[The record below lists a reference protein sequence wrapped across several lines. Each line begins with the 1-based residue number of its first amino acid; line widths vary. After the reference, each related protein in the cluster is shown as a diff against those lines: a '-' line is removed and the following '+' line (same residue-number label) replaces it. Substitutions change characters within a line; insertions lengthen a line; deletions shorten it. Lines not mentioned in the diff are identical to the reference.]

1 MKLFLDTA
9 NFKEIEEINAWGV
22 LDGVTTNPSLLAKEA
37 ASPQRSGGANSP
49 KDYKQMLKEICAEVD
64 GAVSAEVVST
74 ETDGMLTE
82 ARELAQIADNIYV
95 KFPCIPAGLAATK
108 VARAEGIQV
117 NMTLVFSPAQTLL
130 AAKAGA
136 NFISPFLGRIDDVAS
151 GGMDILAQCIEVV
164 KNYDFPSEVLA
175 SSLRHPMHVV
185 EAARLGSDI
194 GTMPYD
200 VFTKLV
206 KHPLTDIGLQ
216 KFIDDWNKARKE
228 LGA

>member
-9 NFKEIEEINAWGV
+9 NLKEIEEINAWGV
-22 LDGVTTNPSLLAKEA
+22 LDGVTTNPTLLAKEA
-37 ASPQRSGGANSP
+37 GSGRGDAATGQ

-64 GAVSAEVVST
+64 GPVSAEVVST
-74 ETDGMLTE
+74 DTAGMLGE
-82 ARELAQIADNIYV
+82 ARELIGIADNIYV
-95 KFPCIPAGLAATK
+95 KFPCIPAGLAATRA
-108 VARAEGIQV
+108 ARAEGIRV
-117 NMTLVFSPAQTLL
+117 NMTLVFSPAQALL

-151 GGMDILAQCIEVV
+151 GGMEILGQCIEIV
-164 KNYDFPSEVLA
+164 KNYDFSSEILA

-185 EAARLGSDI
+185 ESARSGSDI
-194 GTMPYD
+194 ATMPHG
-200 VFTKLV
+200 VFTQLM

-216 KFIDDWNKARKE
+216 RFLDDWEKARKE

>member
-9 NFKEIEEINAWGV
+9 KFKEIEEINAWGV
-22 LDGVTTNPSLLAKEA
+22 LDGVTTNPTLLAKEA
-37 ASPQRSGGANSP
+37 NGQ

-64 GAVSAEVVST
+64 GPVSAEVVST
-74 ETDGMLTE
+74 DTEGMLAE
-82 ARELAQIADNIYV
+82 ARDLVTIADNIYV

-108 VARAEGIQV
+108 AARADGIRV
-117 NMTLVFSPAQTLL
+117 NMTLVFSPAQALL

-151 GGMDILAQCIEVV
+151 GGMEILAQCIEIVN
-164 KNYDFPSEVLA
+164 NYDFSSEILA

-194 GTMPYD
+194 ATLPHS
-200 VFTKLV
+200 VFVQLM

-216 KFIDDWNKARKE
+216 RFLDDWEKARKD

>member
-9 NFKEIEEINAWGV
+9 NLKEIEEINAWGV
-22 LDGVTTNPSLLAKEA
+22 LDGVTTNPTLLAKEA
-37 ASPQRSGGANSP
+37 GSQKS
-49 KDYKQMLKEICAEVD
+49 YKQMLKEICAEVD

-74 ETDGMLTE
+74 DTDGMMAE
-82 ARELAQIADNIYV
+82 ARDLVQIADNIYI

-108 VARAEGIQV
+108 LARAEGIRV
-117 NMTLVFSPAQTLL
+117 NMTLVFSPAQALL

-151 GGMDILAQCIEVV
+151 GGMEILAQCIQIV
-164 KNYDFPSEVLA
+164 KNYNFESEILA

-185 EAARLGSDI
+185 ESARLGSDI
-194 GTMPYD
+194 ATMPVD
-200 VFTKLV
+200 VFQKLV
-206 KHPLTDIGLQ
+206 KHHLTDIGLQ
-216 KFIDDWNKARKE
+216 RFLDDWEKARKD

>member
-22 LDGVTTNPSLLAKEA
+22 LDGVTTNPSLLAKEGNG
-37 ASPQRSGGANSP
+37 Q
-49 KDYKQMLKEICAEVD
+49 KTYKQMLKEICAEVD

-74 ETDGMLTE
+74 DTDGMLTE
-82 ARELAQIADNIYV
+82 ARDLIQIADNIYV

-108 VARAEGIQV
+108 VARQEGIRV
-117 NMTLVFSPAQTLL
+117 NMTLVFSPAQALL

-136 NFISPFLGRIDDVAS
+136 NFISPFLGRSDDVSA
-151 GGMDILAQCIEVV
+151 GGMDILAHCIEVV
-164 KNYDFPSEVLA
+164 KNYDFSSEILA

-194 GTMPYD
+194 ATMPHD

-206 KHPLTDIGLQ
+206 KHPLTDIGL
-216 KFIDDWNKARKE
+216 KRFIDDWNQARE
-228 LGA
+228 ALGA

>member
-9 NFKEIEEINAWGV
+9 NFDEIAECNAWGV
-22 LDGVTTNPSLLAKEA
+22 LDGVTTNPTLLAKEA
-37 ASPQRSGGANSP
+37 NGQ
-49 KDYKQMLKEICAEVD
+49 KDYKQMIKEICAEVD
-64 GAVSAEVVST
+64 GPVSAEVVST

-82 ARELAQIADNIYV
+82 ARDLAQIAENIYV

-108 VARAEGIQV
+108 AARAEGIRV
-117 NMTLVFSPAQTLL
+117 NMTLVFSPSQALL

-136 NFISPFLGRIDDVAS
+136 NFISPFLGRIDDIAS

-164 KNYDFPSEVLA
+164 KNYDFSSEILA

-194 GTMPYD
+194 GTMPHD

-216 KFIDDWNKARKE
+216 RFIDDWNKARE
-228 LGA
+228 ALGA